1 MTQLLQPSISGFVS
15 NRGKAFDNQLMDDR
29 LEAFGII
36 RSLSQAGC
44 PYDNA
49 VAESTTVLSRLILVI
64 KNHFQHWKSL
74 RSRQETTL
82 IVGTI
87 TAFTIVSITKHLW
100 PLESSPNQIHFIKVY
115 RKRLP
120 FQYDIYVM
128 VG

>member
-1 MTQLLQPSISGFVS
+1 
-15 NRGKAFDNQLMDDR
+15 MDDM

-49 VAESTTVLSRLILVI
+49 VAESTTVLLRLSLFI

-74 RSRQETTL
+74 PSRQETTL
-82 IVGTI
+82 IGGTI

-100 PLESSPNQIHFIKVY
+100 PLESSPNQIHFITSV
-115 RKRLP
+115 
-120 FQYDIYVM
+120 
-128 VG
+128 